1 MKEKYLT
8 DRKNSFIKESQ
19 RLHSVG
25 LTLGARKVVQPG
37 GIKFSNGDFVPEGH
51 TVTHP
56 LYAVHRDPDNYE
68 NPDTFDGF
76 RFARGQNEEPKAISG
91 PQISEKFLAFGTGRY
106 AW

>member
-1 MKEKYLT
+1 M
-8 DRKNSFIKESQ
+8 
-19 RLHSVG
+19 G
-25 LTLGARKVVQPG
+25 LTLGARKVVKPG
-37 GIKFSNGDFVPEGH
+37 GIKFSNGDYVPEGH
-51 TVTHP
+51 VVTHP

-76 RFARGQNEEPKAISG
+76 RFARAQDDETRALSG